1 MSLPLIIETKIRVL
15 HIKVGP
21 TKFYISN
28 SIYLLL
34 VILHLLIRDQPSVKT
49 MAKR

>member
-28 SIYLLL
+28 FIFTISNFTSANK
-34 VILHLLIRDQPSVKT
+34 RS
-49 MAKR
+49 AKC

>member
-28 SIYLLL
+28 FIFTISN
-34 VILHLLIRDQPSVKT
+34 LHLLIRDQPSVKT